1 MKMELRNTFYS
12 QELDIEKCPRNWY
25 VAVVNNNS
33 EKKVA
38 QKLSLLGYE
47 VYVPIRVEEREVRG
61 RLRNVERVLIPAMVF
76 VYCTEE
82 VRKDIVK
89 APFVKRF
96 RVDMVKKKTQ
106 GGHSLMIIPDNQ
118 MKSFR
123 QALDYMSKEKAI
135 FEESPLVLG
144 DEVEVV
150 KGGLKG
156 MQGNIINLPDGKKQV
171 VVSLGSL
178 ASIRLS
184 IPVSYLRKRKTT

>member
-1 MKMELRNTFYS
+1 MELRNTFCS

-47 VYVPIRVEEREVRG
+47 VYVPIRVEEREFRG

-96 RVDMVKKKTQ
+96 RVDIARKNIQ
-106 GGHSLMIIPDNQ
+106 GGHSLMVIPDCQ
-118 MKSFR
+118 MVSFR
-123 QALDYMSKEKAI
+123 LALDYKRKEQV
-135 FEESPLVLG
+135 FLEESPLVLG
-144 DEVEVV
+144 DEVEVK
-150 KGGLKG
+150 KGELMG
-156 MQGNIINLPDGKKQV
+156 MRGNIINLPDGKKQV

-184 IPVSYLRKRKTT
+184 IPASYLRKRKTT